1 MDYINEMNNL
11 VASIDVRGTQEFMG
25 KEIPVIEGGF
35 GEGKRC
41 LTDKTIAEIHSQ
53 PVGEIRKS
61 INRNIK
67 RFKEHIDYL
76 DLQRSDMVTTLLNLG
91 YSKQSITQA
100 EHIYLLSERGYA
112 KLIKIMDTDLA
123 WEIHDKLID
132 EYFTMRKIIN
142 SSEQLKSTLLLEI
155 YNGGQAGVLASK
167 QLVELEKKPLINT
180 IEKQSDV
187 INELKPH
194 AEYAER
200 VLEDKKTTLTPTQ
213 IAKDFGMA
221 GQGLN
226 ALLHDLGVQYK
237 QNGQWLLYAKYQ
249 GKGYTESYQADIPH
263 AKPQTRWTQ
272 AGKKFIHDILRENG
286 YKTLSEA
293 KQEQQRFDFN

>member
-11 VASIDVRGTQEFMG
+11 VASIDV
-25 KEIPVIEGGF
+25 KEYEG
-35 GEGKRC
+35 
-41 LTDKTIAEIHSQ
+41 Q
-53 PVGEIRKS
+53 PVVSSREVANNFGKKHKHVLES
-61 INRNIK
+61 IENIK
-67 RFKEHIDYL
+67 AENSAVTKMFIESSYKAGTGKNYKE
-76 DLQRSDMVTTLLNLG
+76 
-91 YSKQSITQA
+91 
-100 EHIYLLSERGYA
+100 YLLTRDGFSLLVMGFTGA
-112 KLIKIMDTDLA
+112 KALEWKLKYIEAFNKMEQYIKQQVPQLTEEDQAILSIVNSTSKAETALA
-123 WEIHDKLID
+123 IKNYKE
-132 EYFTMRKIIN
+132 M
-142 SSEQLKSTLLLEI
+142 
-155 YNGGQAGVLASK
+155 
-167 QLVELEKKPLINT
+167 VEKPLIET
-180 IEKQSDV
+180 IEKQSDA

-286 YKTLSEA
+286 YKTLSET
-293 KQEQQRFDFN
+293 KQEQQCFDFN